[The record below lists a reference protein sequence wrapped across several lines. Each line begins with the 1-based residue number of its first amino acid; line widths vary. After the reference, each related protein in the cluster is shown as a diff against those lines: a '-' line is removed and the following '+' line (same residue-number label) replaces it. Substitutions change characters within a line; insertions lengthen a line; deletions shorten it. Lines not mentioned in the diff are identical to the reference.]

1 MRTLADVQSE
11 LFKSVGAQEP
21 REDLVAAPLM
31 ELGSALYGKRRSS
44 DVSDW
49 LREAST
55 SQVKE
60 LTTHQEQPAVSTL
73 PGTSTGV
80 GHIPWTSQLDELAS
94 ESTLVEELKWAEE
107 VNETSNREAEP
118 VDALDPAAPAIA
130 LSFALVAFVTAA
142 VILFDS
148 VPRGT
153 ITYQASCTIL

>member
-1 MRTLADVQSE
+1 MSTLADVQSE
-11 LFKSVGAQEP
+11 LFMSVGAQEP

-31 ELGSALYGKRRSS
+31 ELGSALCGKRRCS

-60 LTTHQEQPAVSTL
+60 LTTHQEEPAVSTL

-80 GHIPWTSQLDELAS
+80 GHISWTSQLDELAS
-94 ESTLVEELKWAEE
+94 ESTPVDELKWAEE
-107 VNETSNREAEP
+107 VNETSSREAEP
-118 VDALDPAAPAIA
+118 DDALDPAAPAIA
-130 LSFALVAFVTAA
+130 LSFALLAFVTAI

-153 ITYQASCTIL
+153 ITQQACCTIS